1 MGRKQKLLDR
11 LLTKPKDFKWNELES
26 LLKKNGYQQLEGSG
40 SRVKFYL
47 ESPRNLISL
56 HKPHPGEIL
65 KDYQINYVIKNLK
78 KIGVADGND

>member
-11 LLTKPKDFKWNELES
+11 LLTKPKDFRWNELES
-26 LLKKNGYQQLEGSG
+26 LLKQNGYQKLEGSG